1 MKVFL
6 SWSGEQS
13 KAYASALRDW
23 LPLVV
28 HFVEP
33 WVSDADIEA
42 GERWATEVG
51 KELETSNFGVLFI
64 TRENIGSQ
72 WLLFEAGA
80 LSRSMQEG
88 RVIPLLF
95 DIEFK
100 DISGPLAQFQAKK
113 FDSRGVWDAVCAIN
127 RLGEQPVP
135 DARLK
140 QLFDALWADLE
151 KQVEAIPTNV
161 KTAKTTRPQS
171 EVLEE
176 LVSSVRVL
184 DTRLREVADPDGP
197 NRRRSRVARSVQRD
211 LMSMLDIERGNP
223 VRLLMLASAVRD
235 ELPWLYELVSE
246 ISRLELSGQKER
258 AFRTKRQLLEAMHMI
273 PVHRMYDEHTIFEIM
288 RELDYWISSD
298 DGLAD
303 GQRRV
308 RASPAAR
315 TKSQDSDNDSSSKE

>member
-1 MKVFL
+1 MKIFL

-13 KAYASALRDW
+13 KAYAVALRDW
-23 LPLVV
+23 LPLVI

-51 KELETSNFGVLFI
+51 KELETSNFGVLCI

-113 FDSRGVWDAVCAIN
+113 FDNRGVWDTVCAIN
-127 RLGEQPVP
+127 RLGDPSVP

-140 QLFDALWADLE
+140 QLFDALWTDLE

-176 LVSSVRVL
+176 LVSSVRTL
-184 DTRLREVADPDGP
+184 DARLREAEDQDGIYKG
-197 NRRRSRVARSVQRD
+197 RRSRMSRTMQRD

-223 VRLLMLASAVRD
+223 LRLMILTSTVRD
-235 ELPWLYELVSE
+235 ELPWLY
-246 ISRLELSGQKER
+246 
-258 AFRTKRQLLEAMHMI
+258 
-273 PVHRMYDEHTIFEIM
+273 
-288 RELDYWISSD
+288 
-298 DGLAD
+298 
-303 GQRRV
+303 
-308 RASPAAR
+308 
-315 TKSQDSDNDSSSKE
+315 

>member
-23 LPLVV
+23 LPLLV

-42 GERWATEVG
+42 GERWAAEVG
-51 KELETSNFGVLFI
+51 KELENSNFGILCI
-64 TRENIGSQ
+64 TRENISSQ

-95 DIEFK
+95 DIDFK

-113 FDSRGVWDAVCAIN
+113 FDGKGMWDTLCAIN
-127 RLGEQPVP
+127 RLGESPVQ

-140 QLFDALWADLE
+140 QLFDALWPDFE
-151 KQVEAIPTNV
+151 KQVETIPTNV
-161 KTAKTTRPQS
+161 KTAKATRPQA

-184 DTRLREVADPDGP
+184 DARFREVTESDGP
-197 NRRRSRVARSVQRD
+197 LRNRRSKMSRSVQREM
-211 LMSMLDIERGNP
+211 MSMLEIERGNP
-223 VRLLMLASAVRD
+223 VRLFILSSAIRD
-235 ELPWLYELVSE
+235 EAPWLYELVSE
-246 ISRLELSGQKER
+246 ISRLELAGHREK
-258 AFRTKRQLLEAMHMI
+258 ALKTKHHLLQALHMLPI
-273 PVHRMYDEHTIFEIM
+273 NRFSDEHTIFELI
-288 RELDYWISSD
+288 REIEHWINQDFVLD
-298 DGLAD
+298 GH
-303 GQRRV
+303 GQRKTR
-308 RASPAAR
+308 STPSN
-315 TKSQDSDNDSSSKE
+315 KPQEDIELE

>member
-1 MKVFL
+1 MKLFL

-13 KAYASALRDW
+13 KAYAAALRDW
-23 LPLVV
+23 LPLVI

-51 KELETSNFGVLFI
+51 KELETSNFGILCI

-95 DIEFK
+95 NIEFK

-113 FDSRGVWDAVCAIN
+113 FDNRGVWDTVCAIN
-127 RLGEQPVP
+127 RLGDPAVP

-140 QLFDALWADLE
+140 QLFDALWSDLE

-161 KTAKTTRPQS
+161 KTAKAARPQS

-176 LVSSVRVL
+176 LVSSVRAL
-184 DTRLREVADPDGP
+184 DARVRDSAEQDGSYKV
-197 NRRRSRVARSVQRD
+197 RRSRMSRMMQRD
-211 LMSMLDIERGNP
+211 LMSMLDVERGNP
-223 VRLLMLASAVRD
+223 LRLVILSSSVRD
-235 ELPWLYELVSE
+235 ELPWLYELVTE
-246 ISRLELSGQKER
+246 ISRLDISGQKER
-258 AFRTKRQLLEAMHMI
+258 AYRTKKLLLDALHSL
-273 PVHRMYDEHTIFEIM
+273 PVHRLYDERTMFEII
-288 RELDYWISSD
+288 REVEHWLHSDSST
-298 DGLAD
+298 D
-303 GQRRV
+303 GQRRI
-308 RASPAAR
+308 RATAASED
-315 TKSQDSDNDSSSKE
+315 KPQEE

>member
-6 SWSGEQS
+6 SWSGDQS
-13 KAYASALRDW
+13 KAYANALRDW
-23 LPLVV
+23 LPLVI

-51 KELETSNFGVLFI
+51 KELDSSNFGLVCI
-64 TRENIGSQ
+64 TKENIGSQ

-113 FDSRGVWDAVCAIN
+113 FDNRGVWDAVCAIN
-127 RLGEQPVP
+127 RLGEPPVP

-140 QLFDALWADLE
+140 QLFDALWGDIE
-151 KQVEAIPTNV
+151 KQVDAVPTNAKPV
-161 KTAKTTRPQS
+161 KVTRPQT

-176 LVSSVRVL
+176 LVSSVRTL
-184 DTRLREVADPDGP
+184 DARVREFSDIDNPSR
-197 NRRRSRVARSVQRD
+197 NKRRISRSMQRD
-211 LMSMLDIERGNP
+211 MMSMIEVERGNP
-223 VRLLMLASAVRD
+223 IRLLMLASAVRD
-235 ELPWLYELVSE
+235 DVPWLYELVSDIARQE
-246 ISRLELSGQKER
+246 HSGHKDR
-258 AFRTKRQLLEAMHMI
+258 ANRAKSQLMQVLQMLPI
-273 PVHRMYDEHTIFEIM
+273 HRMTDERTVYEIM
-288 RELDYWISSD
+288 REIDMWLM
-298 DGLAD
+298 G
-303 GQRRV
+303 
-308 RASPAAR
+308 
-315 TKSQDSDNDSSSKE
+315 DSSSKDDQRLRQELSTENKDTTAR